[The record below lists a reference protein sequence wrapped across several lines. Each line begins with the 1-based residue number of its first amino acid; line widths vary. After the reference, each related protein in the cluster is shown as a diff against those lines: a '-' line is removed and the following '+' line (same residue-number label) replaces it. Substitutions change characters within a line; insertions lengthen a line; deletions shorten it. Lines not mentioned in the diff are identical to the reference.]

1 MKNNYQTSKERMLLS
16 LYYDYDKDF
25 RKMSLLG
32 LSLLLISAFSIS
44 TALPPMLDY
53 YSPTYNASQV
63 ELLVS
68 VPSFSVVAMLL
79 LNPFVDKWLND
90 RQLIMTG
97 LILLSSAGIFP
108 FFVQWYPLVLL
119 SRLVFGMGI
128 GFINAKAISIISQRY
143 QGKER
148 IQMLGIRGS
157 VELIGGA
164 SCSLLV
170 GQLLKIHWTLAF
182 LIYGF
187 GFIIL
192 AMYLLFVPPMEQIE
206 KKEIQKSKQGLNK
219 KDFAMILG
227 MALLSGFVIC
237 INSSISLRVPLFQVD
252 GKTIVGGES
261 ALVLSL
267 EQGIGIAAG
276 LSFASLL
283 AHIKNRLLPM
293 ALLCLSICLFGI
305 ALANNLLTLIL
316 SSVGVGF
323 FYSIILT
330 FIFHRLSEC
339 IARNLLN
346 KATAYVLLGCNLGS
360 AVSPYVLKLL
370 ALVSSSFSWIF
381 LAYAIVSFLFFL
393 GFLLNSRMVK
403 KA

>member
-1 MKNNYQTSKERMLLS
+1 MIMTKILE
-16 LYYDYDKDF
+16 
-25 RKMSLLG
+25 KMSLLG

-53 YSPTYNASQV
+53 YSPTYSAAQV

-79 LNPFVDKWLND
+79 LNSFIDKWLSD
-90 RQLIMTG
+90 RQLIVTG
-97 LILLSSAGIFP
+97 LLLLSSAGIFP
-108 FFVQWYPLVLL
+108 FFFFVYPLVLL
-119 SRLVFGMGI
+119 SRIAFGMGI
-128 GFINAKAISIISQRY
+128 GLINAKAIAIISQRY

-148 IQMLGIRGS
+148 VQMLGIRGS
-157 VELIGGA
+157 MELIGGA

-182 LIYGF
+182 LIYVF

-192 AMYLLFVPPMEQIE
+192 AMYLLFVPPMEQVE
-206 KKEIQKSKQGLNK
+206 KEEVQKSKQGLNK

-227 MALLSGFVIC
+227 MALLAGFVIC

-381 LAYAIVSFLFFL
+381 LAYAIVSFLLFL

>member
-1 MKNNYQTSKERMLLS
+1 MIMTKILE
-16 LYYDYDKDF
+16 
-25 RKMSLLG
+25 KMSLLG

-97 LILLSSAGIFP
+97 LIILSSAGIFP

-261 ALVLSL
+261 ALLLSL

-316 SSVGVGF
+316 FSVGVGF

-381 LAYAIVSFLFFL
+381 LAYAIVSFLLFL

>member
-1 MKNNYQTSKERMLLS
+1 MTKILEKI
-16 LYYDYDKDF
+16 
-25 RKMSLLG
+25 SLLG

-53 YSPTYNASQV
+53 YSPTYSAAQV

-79 LNPFVDKWLND
+79 LNSFIDKWLSD
-90 RQLIMTG
+90 RQLIVTG
-97 LILLSSAGIFP
+97 LLLLSSAGIFP
-108 FFVQWYPLVLL
+108 FFVQAYPLVLL
-119 SRLVFGMGI
+119 SRIAFGMGI
-128 GFINAKAISIISQRY
+128 GLINAKAIAIISQRY

-148 IQMLGIRGS
+148 VQMLGIRGS
-157 VELIGGA
+157 MELIGGA

-192 AMYLLFVPPMEQIE
+192 AMYLLFVPPMEQTE
-206 KKEIQKSKQGLNK
+206 KKEAQKSKQGLDK
-219 KDFAMILG
+219 KDLAMILG
-227 MALLSGFVIC
+227 MALLAGFVIC
-237 INSSISLRVPLFQVD
+237 INSSISLRVPLFQID
-252 GKTIVGGES
+252 GKTIASGQS

-267 EQGIGIAAG
+267 EQGIGIVAG
-276 LSFASLL
+276 LSFASLIG
-283 AHIKNRLLPM
+283 HIKHRLLPM
-293 ALLCLSICLFGI
+293 ALFCLSTCLLGI
-305 ALANNLLTLIL
+305 SLANNLLILIL
-316 SSVGVGF
+316 FSVGVGF
-323 FYSIILT
+323 FYNIVLTII
-330 FIFHRLSEC
+330 FNRLSERVT
-339 IARNLLN
+339 RNLLN

-370 ALVSSSFSWIF
+370 ALVSPSFSWIF
-381 LAYAIVSFLFFL
+381 LAYAVVSFLLFL
-393 GFLLNSRMVK
+393 GFLLNSKMVK

>member
-1 MKNNYQTSKERMLLS
+1 MTKILEKI
-16 LYYDYDKDF
+16 
-25 RKMSLLG
+25 SLLG

-53 YSPTYNASQV
+53 YSPTYIASQV

-79 LNPFVDKWLND
+79 LNPLVDRWLND

-108 FFVQWYPLVLL
+108 FFVQLYPLVLL

-128 GFINAKAISIISQRY
+128 GLINAKAISIISQRY

-148 IQMLGIRGS
+148 VQMLGIRGS
-157 VELIGGA
+157 IELIGGA

-192 AMYLLFVPPMEQIE
+192 AMYLLFVPPMEQTE
-206 KKEIQKSKQGLNK
+206 KKESQKSKQGLDK
-219 KDFAMILG
+219 KDLAMILG
-227 MALLSGFVIC
+227 MALLAGFVIC
-237 INSSISLRVPLFQVD
+237 INSSISLRVPLFQID
-252 GKTIVGGES
+252 GKTIASGQS

-267 EQGIGIAAG
+267 EQGIGIVAG
-276 LSFASLL
+276 LSFASLIG
-283 AHIKNRLLPM
+283 HIKHRLLPM
-293 ALLCLSICLFGI
+293 ALFCLSTCLLGI
-305 ALANNLLTLIL
+305 SLANNLLILIL

-323 FYSIILT
+323 FYNIVLTII
-330 FIFHRLSEC
+330 FNRLSER
-339 IARNLLN
+339 ITRNLLN

-370 ALVSSSFSWIF
+370 ALVSPSFSWIF
-381 LAYAIVSFLFFL
+381 LAYAVVSFLLFL
-393 GFLLNSRMVK
+393 GFLLNSKMVK
-403 KA
+403 KV

>member
-1 MKNNYQTSKERMLLS
+1 MIMTKILE
-16 LYYDYDKDF
+16 
-25 RKMSLLG
+25 KMSLLG

-157 VELIGGA
+157 VELSGGA

-381 LAYAIVSFLFFL
+381 LAYAIVSFLLFL

-403 KA
+403 KP

>member
-1 MKNNYQTSKERMLLS
+1 MIMTKILE
-16 LYYDYDKDF
+16 
-25 RKMSLLG
+25 KMSLLG

-119 SRLVFGMGI
+119 SRLVFGMGF

-381 LAYAIVSFLFFL
+381 LAYAIVSFLLFL

-403 KA
+403 KP

>member
-1 MKNNYQTSKERMLLS
+1 MTKILEKI
-16 LYYDYDKDF
+16 
-25 RKMSLLG
+25 SLLG

-192 AMYLLFVPPMEQIE
+192 AMYLLFVPPMEQTE
-206 KKEIQKSKQGLNK
+206 KKEAQKSKQGLDK
-219 KDFAMILG
+219 KDLAMILG
-227 MALLSGFVIC
+227 MALLAGFVIC
-237 INSSISLRVPLFQVD
+237 VNSSISLRVPLFQVD
-252 GKTIVGGES
+252 GKTIASGQS

-267 EQGIGIAAG
+267 EQGIGIVAG
-276 LSFASLL
+276 LSFASLIG
-283 AHIKNRLLPM
+283 HIKHRLLPM
-293 ALLCLSICLFGI
+293 ALFCLSTCLLGI
-305 ALANNLLTLIL
+305 SLANNLLILIL

-323 FYSIILT
+323 FYNIVLTII
-330 FIFHRLSEC
+330 FNRLSER
-339 IARNLLN
+339 ITRNLLN

-370 ALVSSSFSWIF
+370 ALVSPSFSWIF
-381 LAYAIVSFLFFL
+381 LAYAVVSFLLFL
-393 GFLLNSRMVK
+393 GFLLNSKMVK

>member
-1 MKNNYQTSKERMLLS
+1 MTRILE
-16 LYYDYDKDF
+16 
-25 RKMSLLG
+25 KMSLLG

-53 YSPTYNASQV
+53 YSPTFSAAQV

-79 LNPFVDKWLND
+79 LNSFIDKWLSD
-90 RQLIMTG
+90 RQLIVTG
-97 LILLSSAGIFP
+97 LLLLSSAGIFP
-108 FFVQWYPLVLL
+108 FFVQAYPLVLL
-119 SRLVFGMGI
+119 SRIAFGMGI
-128 GFINAKAISIISQRY
+128 GLINAKAIAIISQRY

-148 IQMLGIRGS
+148 VQMLGIRGS
-157 VELIGGA
+157 MELIGGA

-170 GQLLKIHWTLAF
+170 GQLLKIHWTFAF

-187 GFIIL
+187 GFVIL

-381 LAYAIVSFLFFL
+381 LAYAIVSFLLFL

-403 KA
+403 KP

>member
-1 MKNNYQTSKERMLLS
+1 MTKILE
-16 LYYDYDKDF
+16 
-25 RKMSLLG
+25 KMSLLG

-53 YSPTYNASQV
+53 YGPTYTASQV

-79 LNPFVDKWLND
+79 LNPFVDRWLND

-108 FFVQWYPLVLL
+108 FFVQLYPLVLL

-128 GFINAKAISIISQRY
+128 GLINAKAISIISQRY

-148 IQMLGIRGS
+148 VQMLGVRGS
-157 VELIGGA
+157 MELIGGA

-192 AMYLLFVPPMEQIE
+192 AMYLLFVPPMEQAE
-206 KKEIQKSKQGLNK
+206 KKDTQKSKQGLDQ
-219 KDFAMILG
+219 KDLAMILG
-227 MALLSGFVIC
+227 MALLAGFVIC
-237 INSSISLRVPLFQVD
+237 INSSISLRVPLFQID
-252 GKTIVGGES
+252 GKTIASGQS

-267 EQGIGIAAG
+267 EQGIGIVAG
-276 LSFASLL
+276 LSFASLIG
-283 AHIKNRLLPM
+283 HIKHRLLPM
-293 ALLCLSICLFGI
+293 ALFCLSICLLGI
-305 ALANNLLTLIL
+305 SLANNLLILIL

-323 FYSIILT
+323 FSNIVLTII
-330 FIFHRLSEC
+330 FNRLSER
-339 IARNLLN
+339 IAKNLLN

-360 AVSPYVLKLL
+360 AVSPYVLKVL
-370 ALVSSSFSWIF
+370 ALVSPTFSWIF
-381 LAYAIVSFLFFL
+381 LAYALVSFLLFL
-393 GFLLNSRMVK
+393 GFLLNSKMVK

>member
-1 MKNNYQTSKERMLLS
+1 MIMTKILE
-16 LYYDYDKDF
+16 
-25 RKMSLLG
+25 KMSLLG

-370 ALVSSSFSWIF
+370 ALISPSFSWIF
-381 LAYAIVSFLFFL
+381 LAYAIVSFLLFL
-393 GFLLNSRMVK
+393 GFFLNAKMAK
-403 KA
+403 KSKLQKLNQ

>member
-1 MKNNYQTSKERMLLS
+1 MIMTKILE
-16 LYYDYDKDF
+16 
-25 RKMSLLG
+25 KMSLLG

-68 VPSFSVVAMLL
+68 VPSFSVVVMLL

-143 QGKER
+143 QDKER

-157 VELIGGA
+157 VEFIGGA

-293 ALLCLSICLFGI
+293 AMLCLSICLFGI

-381 LAYAIVSFLFFL
+381 LAYAIVSFLLFL